1 MARTN
6 QLLTR
11 LACTLA
17 CLVPVTRQ
25 AAASPS
31 VCLRSYQIRSTERP
45 DDSTILFTTQ
55 GGTVWANH
63 LPHPCT
69 GLAADPNGFTY
80 TPTDPGSDTIC
91 SNPVLIRLNTFQ
103 SVCSLGAFTRLNPAH
118 RP

>member
-1 MARTN
+1 MARTK

-17 CLVPVTRQ
+17 CLLPVSRQ
-25 AAASPS
+25 ANGSPS
-31 VCLRSYQIRSTERP
+31 VCLRSYQVRNTERP
-45 DDSTILFTTQ
+45 DDNTILFAMQ

-63 LPHPCT
+63 LPHPCI

-91 SNPVLIRLNTFQ
+91 SDLMLIRLNTFH
-103 SVCSLGAFTRLNPAH
+103 SVCTLGAFTRLNPAH